1 MDTPVDT
8 QYLDVRGFVC
18 VFVGFHALFC
28 SNSEKYSGSGG
39 ELSLQRRTGMG
50 GAHLTPPGGLQA
62 VLWFLA
68 GQSLQIGQQALGSVP
83 SWRAW
88 RPAED
93 SGQERRPLRAGLSPT
108 VGLLGDWTRSS
119 LRTLWGHLISILDTL
134 SSIEKIPKGWKLC
147 QGLGQTMYSVHYF
160 AVCVALPMTASDDLR
175 NSMFTIRLSHCT
187 VSAMQT
193 GVWLLL
199 FRCVL

>member
-1 MDTPVDT
+1 M
-8 QYLDVRGFVC
+8 C

-28 SNSEKYSGSGG
+28 SNSEKYSDSGG

-50 GAHLTPPGGLQA
+50 GARLTPNPGSLQA

-93 SGQERRPLRAGLSPT
+93 GGQERRLLRAGL
-108 VGLLGDWTRSS
+108 LGDQIQSS

-134 SSIEKIPKGWKLC
+134 SSIKKIPKSWKLC
-147 QGLGQTMYSVHYF
+147 
-160 AVCVALPMTASDDLR
+160 
-175 NSMFTIRLSHCT
+175 
-187 VSAMQT
+187 
-193 GVWLLL
+193 
-199 FRCVL
+199 